1 LAAELRSRPPVFLA
15 HGDADE
21 MIPFESLAAA
31 VEALG
36 GLDVAVRWH
45 VARGVGHGIDP
56 ESLALG
62 GDFLAEALGG

>member
-1 LAAELRSRPPVFLA
+1 LSSRPPVFLA

-21 MIPFESLAAA
+21 MIPFASLAAA

-36 GLDVAVRWH
+36 ALEVPVRWH
-45 VARGVGHGIDP
+45 VARGVGHGIDA

-62 GDFLAEALGG
+62 GDFLADALGG